1 MRVAALVFKSKEP
14 ALPDIGP
21 AVAAAV
27 LLGSALEAKRLAG
40 GVGLGGR
47 RVVEDM
53 AQVKK
58 VLLRGGTLLQLHL
71 APFGDESGYGHSAD
85 SVAA

>member
-40 GVGLGGR
+40 GVGLGGFGMPG
-47 RVVEDM
+47 EL
-53 AQVKK
+53 AEIEE
-58 VLLRGGTLLQLHL
+58 VLLGGRTLGERN
-71 APFGDESGYGHSAD
+71 P
-85 SVAA
+85 